1 MKFLLVSLLL
11 SLSFS
16 QDCYESTIV
25 SPTPFMG
32 NNGEVF
38 KLSDGSFWEVKYEY
52 EYMYEYYPSVIICPR
67 KNLAIIGD
75 TRLNV
80 EVVSNSNNNS
90 RGNSTGNWRLYEET
104 YIQGTLTGV
113 IKKGHIFK
121 TMSGN
126 YYEIVDY
133 TIEIVLEVMPDVTV
147 FKKGNQYK
155 LVVDGFNEP
164 ILCKKL

>member
-1 MKFLLVSLLL
+1 MKILLVSLLL

-16 QDCYESTIV
+16 QDCYKSTIV

-38 KLSDGSFWEVKYEY
+38 KLSDGSLWEVKYEY
-52 EYMYEYYPSVIICPR
+52 EYMYEYYPSIIICP
-67 KNLAIIGD
+67 KNNLVIIGD
-75 TRLNV
+75 TKLDV
-80 EVVSNSNNNS
+80 EFVSNSNNNS
-90 RGNSTGNWRLYEET
+90 RGNSTGNWQLYEET

-113 IKKGHIFK
+113 IQKGHIFK

-126 YYEIVDY
+126 YYEIVGF
-133 TIEIVLEVMPDVTV
+133 TIEVVVEVMPDVTV

>member
-80 EVVSNSNNNS
+80 EVVSN
-90 RGNSTGNWRLYEET
+90 
-104 YIQGTLTGV
+104 
-113 IKKGHIFK
+113 
-121 TMSGN
+121 
-126 YYEIVDY
+126 
-133 TIEIVLEVMPDVTV
+133 
-147 FKKGNQYK
+147 
-155 LVVDGFNEP
+155 
-164 ILCKKL
+164 